1 MGEEYYAVYC
11 DETKLA
17 DHMTLGTALLF
28 IKAYV
33 QEYWRGNYVMSLK
46 KVSAETDRYERDL
59 RILQKCNRQSEFE
72 VDEKGYEE

>member
-28 IKAYV
+28 IEAYF
-33 QEYWRGNYVMSLK
+33 QKYWRDNYIMSLK
-46 KVSAETDRYERDL
+46 RVSDENDRYERDL

-72 VDEKGYEE
+72 VDEKGFEE

>member
-46 KVSAETDRYERDL
+46 RVSDENDRYERDL
-59 RILQKCNRQSEFE
+59 EILRKCNCQSEFE